1 VVAGAVVDAS
11 AIATVV
17 GDTVTIQAT
26 DGGVGDEDGVANG
39 TIVDPIVPVIEPPTA
54 PSVVQSPTDVS
65 VAAGQAATFVA
76 RATGSPAPTTS
87 WQTSTDGGASW
98 SSLPGATGPSLA
110 ITTTT
115 ASDGALVRAQ
125 FASTSGTSSS
135 APATVHLTGFH
146 LHGILPSAMISH
158 AYSAQLS
165 AIGGIAPY
173 KWKKL
178 APLPKGLTLS
188 SSGLLSG
195 TLSKKLAPGSY
206 PISVQASD
214 ATRKHPQVLQATW
227 TLVVH

>member
-1 VVAGAVVDAS
+1 
-11 AIATVV
+11 
-17 GDTVTIQAT
+17 
-26 DGGVGDEDGVANG
+26 
-39 TIVDPIVPVIEPPTA
+39 
-54 PSVVQSPTDVS
+54 
-65 VAAGQAATFVA
+65 
-76 RATGSPAPTTS
+76 
-87 WQTSTDGGASW
+87 
-98 SSLPGATGPSLA
+98 
-110 ITTTT
+110 
-115 ASDGALVRAQ
+115 
-125 FASTSGTSSS
+125 
-135 APATVHLTGFH
+135 
-146 LHGILPSAMISH
+146 MISH